1 MWDMMNFS
9 VMVPTFFTKVCYCL
23 VIFFLNWTIPLF
35 CVGHCVENEMVS
47 IANALFLSL
56 VILQQVMCM
65 TLHWKWFG
73 SLTWGDWFQVSSK
86 ERTDYYHKK
95 EFGKKK
101 KILSI
106 LRVLGNCQSSMRLH
120 QQRTL
125 PWAKS
130 SQSQEW
136 GKLQLPYPLTSV
148 SSQVFSRN
156 NWPVLVTENTAW
168 GHGIS
173 KA

>member
-1 MWDMMNFS
+1 
-9 VMVPTFFTKVCYCL
+9 
-23 VIFFLNWTIPLF
+23 
-35 CVGHCVENEMVS
+35 MVS

-101 KILSI
+101 NLVHSQSSWKLSI
-106 LRVLGNCQSSMRLH
+106 INEIAS
-120 QQRTL
+120 
-125 PWAKS
+125 A
-130 SQSQEW
+130 
-136 GKLQLPYPLTSV
+136 
-148 SSQVFSRN
+148 
-156 NWPVLVTENTAW
+156 ENTAM
-168 GHGIS
+168 GKEQPESGVRQAAAAIS
-173 KA
+173 INQCKQSGLL